1 MLTYFT
7 GEVGNQKYGN
17 KCKARVQKHGKEES
31 NVRETSVPIRGERR
45 QNQLQKC
52 WLWID
57 TLLPV

>member
-31 NVRETSVPIRGERR
+31 NVRKPLYLSEGKGGKTSYKNAGFG
-45 QNQLQKC
+45 
-52 WLWID
+52 
-57 TLLPV
+57 